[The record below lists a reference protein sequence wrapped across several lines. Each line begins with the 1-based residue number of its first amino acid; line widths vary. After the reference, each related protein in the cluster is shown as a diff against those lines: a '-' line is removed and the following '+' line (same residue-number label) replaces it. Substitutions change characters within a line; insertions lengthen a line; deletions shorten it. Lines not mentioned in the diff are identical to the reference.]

1 VDVDSSTEGRAL
13 TSLTGRVLHVSAYV
27 DLSLDVVLER
37 FAPPEV
43 DELLAAAVRAGLGQ
57 SDEATVGAWAG
68 APTWVSAGHV
78 RVPVRWCIDQPARF
92 EAVGAATV
100 SLLVVQTGEDAIT
113 ELLVTVP
120 APDGDEGRAAAV
132 LHEILH
138 ELTRLMEA
146 SAR

>member
-1 VDVDSSTEGRAL
+1 MDVDSSTEGRAL
-13 TSLTGRVLHVSAYV
+13 MSLTGRVLHVSAYV
-27 DLSLDVVLER
+27 DLSLDVVLEH

-43 DELLAAAVRAGLGQ
+43 DELLAAAVRSGLGE
-57 SDEATVGAWAG
+57 SDGTTVGAWAG

-78 RVPVRWCIDQPARF
+78 RVPVRWCIDRAARF

-120 APDGDEGRAAAV
+120 APDGDEGRALAV

-138 ELTRLMEA
+138 ELTSLLEA

>member
-1 VDVDSSTEGRAL
+1 L
-13 TSLTGRVLHVSAYV
+13 TVRVLHVSAYV

-43 DELLAAAVRAGLGQ
+43 DELLAAAVRAGLGE
-57 SDEATVGAWAG
+57 SDETTVGAWAG
-68 APTWVSAGHV
+68 APTWVSACHV
-78 RVPVRWCIDQPARF
+78 RVPVRWCIDRATRF
-92 EAVGAATV
+92 EAAGAATI
-100 SLLVVQTGEDAIT
+100 SLLVVRSGEHAVT

-132 LHEILH
+132 LHEVLH
-138 ELTRLMEA
+138 ELTSRMEA

>member
-1 VDVDSSTEGRAL
+1 MDVDSSTEGRAL
-13 TSLTGRVLHVSAYV
+13 TASTGRVLHVSAYV

-43 DELLAAAVRAGLGQ
+43 DELLVAAVRAGLGH
-57 SDEATVGAWAG
+57 SDETTVGAWAG

-78 RVPVRWCIDQPARF
+78 RVPVRWRIDRPARF
-92 EAVGAATV
+92 EVAGAATI
-100 SLLVVQTGEDAIT
+100 SLLVVQTGEAAIT

-120 APDGDEGRAAAV
+120 APDGDEGRAAVV

-138 ELTRLMEA
+138 ELTSLMEA